1 MIIPVNSPEEW
12 HALRAK
18 HIGASEVA
26 ALFDCQPDY
35 AQSRYSL
42 WQIKSGRIAPPV
54 VEGGRVE
61 AGRRLESAIAH
72 WIAFGQNW
80 KIEQYKGYAQCDTCE
95 GMGATPDFDI
105 LDHADGPGLL
115 EVKSIDWLEHKR
127 KWTNNEPPMHIL
139 LQVQSQ
145 LHCTGYKWAY
155 VGALV
160 GGNEPVTYRVD
171 YRPKIGAEIEKR
183 VAAFWDSVKA
193 GKEPPVD
200 GTDSTAAALA
210 AMFPEATAGES
221 IDMDGDNEFPERWAS
236 LIQAKQDRKAAEA
249 TETASKNWLMAKIG
263 TAELIRYGGQIVAT
277 AKTQHRKA
285 YEVKESSS
293 RVLRIKEML

>member
-1 MIIPVNSPEEW
+1 MIIPVENEAAW
-12 HALRAK
+12 HALRSK

-26 ALFDCQPDY
+26 ALFGQQPDY
-35 AQSRYSL
+35 AQSLYSL
-42 WQIKSGRIAPPV
+42 WQIKSGRIPAPA
-54 VEGGRVE
+54 VEGPRIE

-80 KIEQYKGYAQCDTCE
+80 RIAQFKGYAQCDTCE

-115 EVKSIDWLEHKR
+115 EVKSVDWLQHKR
-127 KWTNNEPPMHIL
+127 QWTNGEPPMHIL

-183 VAAFWDSVKA
+183 IAAFWLTVKL
-193 GKEPPVD
+193 GQEPAVD
-200 GTDSTAAALA
+200 GSDTTAAALA
-210 AMFPEATAGES
+210 AMYPEAEPAKA
-221 IDMDGDNEFPERWAS
+221 IDLSGDNEFPERWAA
-236 LIQAKQDRKAAEA
+236 LVQGRADRQAGEKAEQAA
-249 TETASKNWLMAKIG
+249 KNWLLATIG
-263 TAELIRYGGQIVAT
+263 DAELIKSGGRVIAT
-277 AKTQHRKA
+277 CKTQHRKA

-293 RVLRIKEML
+293 RVLRIKEN